1 MYQLA
6 SPVTEWGAPGAY
18 TRSRLFDSK
27 VALMLSPIIAITH
40 SGSKAIIAVPRAYR
54 GSLLGCDDV
63 FHLRCI
69 LFFLPYS
76 NNRRAR
82 DVFPPLRLLSFL
94 APARGRKRGN
104 PATLNTISNYVA
116 SNQIYGQ
123 HRGGRSLWF
132 YGRPAS
138 CLSVKQWCCLSE
150 GKGREFAL

>member
-1 MYQLA
+1 MFVTLA
-6 SPVTEWGAPGAY
+6 AGVPTSSTRKNKKRHSSSSQNFAARR
-18 TRSRLFDSK
+18 RSRLIDSK
-27 VALMLSPIIAITH
+27 VVLMLRPIIAITH

-123 HRGGRSLWF
+123 EHRGASPCDSTGGRL
-132 YGRPAS
+132 A
-138 CLSVKQWCCLSE
+138 
-150 GKGREFAL
+150 A